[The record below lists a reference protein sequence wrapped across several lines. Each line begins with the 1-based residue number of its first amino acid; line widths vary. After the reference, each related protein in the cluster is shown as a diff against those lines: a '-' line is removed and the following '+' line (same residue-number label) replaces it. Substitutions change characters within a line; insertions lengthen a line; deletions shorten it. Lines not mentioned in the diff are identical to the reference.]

1 MKKYQSYVRYQSD
14 KSRRRITALVA
25 SSYEEEQKSTN
36 EYNDDLKSVTDEL
49 PKKKRRKKKGVM
61 ARKNEDGELEVITP
75 QQSSWYQMYVNN
87 VVIEEEMHYQ
97 NKFRTRF
104 RLPYPNYLELVE
116 DCKKAEHFERW
127 QAVDATGKAASP
139 IELLVLGA
147 LRYLGRGWTFD
158 DLEEST
164 AVSQDVHRVF
174 FHVFIGFGSTVLYE
188 RYVIAPMNF
197 EEAKRHMVEFTE
209 AGLPGNVA
217 SADCCH
223 VTSQMC
229 EYNLRNN
236 HLGPKST
243 HTTRTFSVSANH
255 RKRVLHSTKGGPG
268 RWNDQTMVRFDQFLS
283 GIKDGEVLED
293 VEFEMYERDQNGDII
308 TVKYRGGYVIVD
320 NGYLRWS
327 VTVPPFKVTN
337 KETEIRWSKWVESMR
352 KDVECTFGILKG
364 RWRILKTGVRVHGV
378 DAVDNIWLTCC
389 ALHNWL
395 LDIDGLDEK
404 WENGIQTS
412 DWTGEMGNHDFEG
425 IDAEI
430 PNAIARLS
438 TNLEPRNYDLSG
450 MGPGEDEV
458 DPGYSVLLDHG
469 MDGAGPDETE
479 PGSEVRVVNTLG
491 LGFFRSR
498 LVEHF
503 DILWQQNAIKW
514 PSRRGRPGTLT

>member
-1 MKKYQSYVRYQSD
+1 
-14 KSRRRITALVA
+14 
-25 SSYEEEQKSTN
+25 
-36 EYNDDLKSVTDEL
+36 
-49 PKKKRRKKKGVM
+49 
-61 ARKNEDGELEVITP
+61 
-75 QQSSWYQMYVNN
+75 
-87 VVIEEEMHYQ
+87 
-97 NKFRTRF
+97 
-104 RLPYPNYLELVE
+104 
-116 DCKKAEHFERW
+116 
-127 QAVDATGKAASP
+127 
-139 IELLVLGA
+139 
-147 LRYLGRGWTFD
+147 
-158 DLEEST
+158 
-164 AVSQDVHRVF
+164 
-174 FHVFIGFGSTVLYE
+174 
-188 RYVIAPMNF
+188 
-197 EEAKRHMVEFTE
+197 
-209 AGLPGNVA
+209 
-217 SADCCH
+217 
-223 VTSQMC
+223 
-229 EYNLRNN
+229 
-236 HLGPKST
+236 
-243 HTTRTFSVSANH
+243 
-255 RKRVLHSTKGGPG
+255 
-268 RWNDQTMVRFDQFLS
+268 MVRFDQFLS